1 MEADNIRPFLIGI
14 CGGQLSRKYFLLEK
28 ISNSIGPEY
37 KICKI
42 SIVNYYKNLSEEDYK
57 KKESYNFD
65 KPEAIDFNLLYSDLE
80 SLLNKKPTKLPKYDT
95 NTCIRKDKQ
104 EEVTLSH
111 VIIVEGIFAFYD
123 ERIRNLM
130 DLKIFIDVDK
140 DIQLLRII
148 NRDVF
153 ERGKELMPI
162 IEKYHKYI
170 KPCYIKY
177 ILPTRKFADIILQ
190 KVDEKT
196 SAIEIIS
203 EYLRMQLNKMV
214 KNQKNELF
222 SFVNE
227 IIDPKYQ
234 YYDGRILVESET
246 IFVGFIKEV
255 FQDFIIL
262 KVETELIPHIREKMK
277 NMLSSLFIRD
287 LKKKEKISFP
297 DIHLIL
303 FDEDNLKN
311 YNNFK
316 GYQNIIYFKTAILSD
331 TDIEGPKYILSKNK
345 DCNLIIFTI
354 FLAPKYADLLLNKEI
369 NTTLFSTIYFSDFFI
384 KFDNIIK
391 NDDGVFDDKKFKE
404 LFSAKIKNDFDY
416 ENEKDDYDLKF
427 HE

>member
-14 CGGQLSRKYFLLEK
+14 CGGQLSRKYFLLEN
-28 ISNSIGPEY
+28 IANSIGPKY

-65 KPEAIDFNLLYSDLE
+65 KPEAIDFDLLYSDLE
-80 SLLNKKPTKLPKYDT
+80 SLLNKKPTKLPKYDR
-95 NTCIRKDKQ
+95 NTCIRMDKQ
-104 EEVTLSH
+104 EEVNLSH

-140 DIQLLRII
+140 DIQLSRII

-153 ERGKELMPI
+153 ERGRDLMPI

-190 KVDEKT
+190 KVCEKT
-196 SAIEIIS
+196 SAIEIVS
-203 EYLRMQLNKMV
+203 EYLRMQLNKML
-214 KNQKNELF
+214 KNEQNELF

-234 YYDGRILVESET
+234 YYDGRILVENEI

-255 FQDFIIL
+255 FQDFIISKL
-262 KVETELIPHIREKMK
+262 DIELIPHIREKMI
-277 NMLSSLFIRD
+277 NMLTSLFIRD
-287 LKKKEKISFP
+287 LKKKDKYTFP
-297 DIHLIL
+297 EIHLVL
-303 FDEDNLKN
+303 FDGDNLKK
-311 YNNFK
+311 YKNFK

-331 TDIEGPKYILSKNK
+331 TDIEVPKYILSKNK
-345 DCNLIIFTI
+345 DCNLLVFTI

-369 NTTLFSTIYFSDFFI
+369 NNTLFSTIYFSDFFI
-384 KFDNIIK
+384 KFNNINK
-391 NDDGVFDDKKFKE
+391 NEDGHFNDKKFKE
-404 LFSAKIKNDFDY
+404 LFSAKVKNDFDY
-416 ENEKDDYDLKF
+416 ENEEDDYDLNF